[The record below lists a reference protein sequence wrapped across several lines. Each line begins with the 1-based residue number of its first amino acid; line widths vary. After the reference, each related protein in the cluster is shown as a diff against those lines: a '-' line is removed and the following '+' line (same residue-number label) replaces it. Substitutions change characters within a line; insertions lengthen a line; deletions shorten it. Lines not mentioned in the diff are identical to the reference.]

1 VAWYSLP
8 FVGSLPSGY
17 DPPRHVCA
25 YPTNPAL
32 PIPYPGM
39 YGQSSVREVALD
51 TGAALRTKALARS
64 EFGEGLVKVG
74 NRCAAEPW
82 LGTHSPKAITGHP
95 ARASGLFVVVFPAP
109 CIIRTD
115 GMESCDTIVLLCH
128 FAAGQAAAQGSQ

>member
-74 NRCAAEPW
+74 NRCAAAPW
-82 LGTHSPKAITGHP
+82 LGTRSPKPITGHP
-95 ARASGLFVVVFPAP
+95 ARASGLLVVRLVRVSAHTLFWGPTAWEAV
-109 CIIRTD
+109 D
-115 GMESCDTIVLLCH
+115 
-128 FAAGQAAAQGSQ
+128 AGCRW